1 MGDAPAAWG
10 LGSRPGSGTGK
21 QRGSGAVRGTWG
33 CTHARTPHPWH
44 GAGVCRGALT
54 RPGPLSARGSSTC
67 NTPGLRGR
75 GPHLRPQ
82 ATARKEQS
90 SAKRAGGASTQ
101 GPRPSPACPGT
112 QRPPGPG
119 PGGGAVSPTL
129 PLGSCRQPGTV
140 PTWGRLAGGNSQ
152 GSAPPPPAHFP
163 STPRTSTGPSVSP
176 SNGPAATHLV
186 AWPSVLPARD
196 QGGHGQCRGRGC
208 WEPRG
213 RLLCRTTG
221 PSHNRRRYRGSQRT
235 PAFLRRQ

>member
-1 MGDAPAAWG
+1 MGDAPVAWG

-152 GSAPPPPAHFP
+152 GSVPPAPRPLPLHSP
-163 STPRTSTGPSVSP
+163 DLYGPLSVPLQWACSHTPGGLAQRSP
-176 SNGPAATHLV
+176 SQRPRGARPVPGQRLLGAPGPAPLQNHRAL
-186 AWPSVLPARD
+186 S
-196 QGGHGQCRGRGC
+196 
-208 WEPRG
+208 
-213 RLLCRTTG
+213 
-221 PSHNRRRYRGSQRT
+221 
-235 PAFLRRQ
+235 